1 MEGVSKT
8 ELGKKAGQIGEEISK
23 TAKGAA
29 ESISETGQA
38 LGKTGA
44 FQKISKTA
52 EAVQKELDQH
62 GIQGLHNCCFSFFSL
77 FRRYIYFQKLQNRS
91 CLCTPKDIKKAERDL
106 GHPTKFRG
114 EHRSY
119 GCGTS

>member
-1 MEGVSKT
+1 MSKT

-44 FQKISKTA
+44 FQKISETA

-62 GIQGLHNCCFSFFSL
+62 GIQGLHIQNCLSLSPFFRQYMH
-77 FRRYIYFQKLQNRS
+77 F
-91 CLCTPKDIKKAERDL
+91 
-106 GHPTKFRG
+106 
-114 EHRSY
+114 
-119 GCGTS
+119 